1 MFIGIILAVIFC
13 FLVLNIVVKRLK
25 NESAKKYLRMA
36 HKWLGVLFLIV
47 AVIHMTAT
55 WGLLKQRPILMYVL
69 GFVMIA
75 AALLAL
81 LSFVF
86 RKQLKA
92 KWFVLHRIS
101 TAVILVCLLL
111 HVFIGF
117 SSLSDYKKAVSE
129 IDISNVEP
137 SDVSDGTYIGECNVG
152 YIYAKV
158 EVKVENGQIENVTLL
173 EHRTERGKPAEVI
186 VNQIVE
192 KQAVKV
198 DAVSSAT
205 NSSKVI
211 MKAVEKALE
220 GEKEAL

>member
-69 GFVMIA
+69 GFIMIA
-75 AALLAL
+75 AALLSL

-129 IDISNVEP
+129 IDISNVEL